1 MGDPVDISQFP
12 KILANMGSTNEEV
25 LTDAVTSIR
34 KILSPAPQNDRIDLV
49 IRSGLIPRLHYLL
62 QFGTP
67 KQALESSW
75 ALTNALGTTEHTNFI
90 VENGILHTFIV
101 LLNSPDLELAEK
113 CLWGIGNI
121 SGDSEQ
127 MRDFALSLNVTD
139 AIVQLSQK
147 SCPDNLIRIIA
158 WNIGNL
164 LRDKSPDIKYGKRF
178 LPVLLRLIK
187 VDHLPT
193 SDELFIDT
201 LYSFTYV
208 SKHSECVEEICFE
221 FQNIGTLRKLIS
233 FLDYRPTQLPTL
245 RVLGNLLAESNSFV
259 AAILDFGLDFLLH
272 FLVVFLGYKKQIY
285 ILDSLWI
292 LSNITAKYE
301 KIVQRVI
308 DFMVFQKVFDFCVL
322 GSHKVRKEALYVVT
336 NTLITATP
344 QQVEYLVSIDL
355 AKLLGVSL
363 DYVIQNEDIHNN
375 FFRSLKAVFTKP
387 EGDQLVQI
395 CDNFHTHGW
404 NDHFEKLLNAKVD
417 DFSSKIIKETFYIYT
432 EGHKQPTISSDNII
446 IGLTNFHI

>member
-1 MGDPVDISQFP
+1 MGDPVAISQFP
-12 KILANMGSTNEEV
+12 KILANMGSTHEEV
-25 LTDAVTSIR
+25 LTDAVRSIR
-34 KILSPAPQNDRIDLV
+34 KILSTSQNDLIDLV

-67 KQALESSW
+67 KQAFESSW
-75 ALTNALGTTEHTNFI
+75 ALTNIASGTTEHTNVI
-90 VENGILHTFIV
+90 VENGIVHTFIV
-101 LLNSPDLELAEK
+101 LLNSPDLELAEQ
-113 CLWGIGNI
+113 CLWGVGNI
-121 SGDSEQ
+121 SGDSAQ
-127 MRDFALSLNVTD
+127 MRDFVLSLNVTD

-147 SCPDNLIRIIA
+147 SCPDTLLRNIA
-158 WNIGNL
+158 WTIGNL
-164 LRDKSPDIKYGKRF
+164 LRGKLSPDIEYVKRF
-178 LPVLLRLIK
+178 LPVLHRLIK
-187 VDHLPT
+187 VEHLPI

-208 SKHSECVEEICFE
+208 SKHSECIEEIFFE
-221 FQNIGTLRKLIS
+221 FQNNGTLEKLFR
-233 FLDYRPTQLPTL
+233 FLDNRTTSLPSL

-259 AAILDFGLDFLLH
+259 AAILDFNLLDY
-272 FLVVFLGYKKQIY
+272 LVVFLGYKKEIC
-285 ILDSLWI
+285 IVESLWV
-292 LSNITAKYE
+292 LSNITAGCE

-308 DFMVFQKVFDFCVL
+308 DSKVFQKVFDFCVL

-387 EGDQLVQI
+387 EGDQLAQI

-417 DFSSKIIKETFYIYT
+417 DFSSNIIKETFYIYT
-432 EGHKQPTISSDNII
+432 EGHKQPTISPDNII
-446 IGLTNFHI
+446 VGLTNFHI